1 MGGGDGDESLTGERH
16 DCEDDG
22 SGRVKESDNTQ
33 EWQCGTSFIRGATCI
48 FEESGALHCDRE

>member
-22 SGRVKESDNTQ
+22 SGRV
-33 EWQCGTSFIRGATCI
+33 
-48 FEESGALHCDRE
+48 REKR